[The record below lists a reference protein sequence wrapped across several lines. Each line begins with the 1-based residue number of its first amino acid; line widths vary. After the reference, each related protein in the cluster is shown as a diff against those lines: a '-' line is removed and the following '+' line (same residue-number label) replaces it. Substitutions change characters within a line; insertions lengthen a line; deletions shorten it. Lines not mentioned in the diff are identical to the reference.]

1 MSDSDQE
8 RQGFGEGIESS
19 QGDPRVLL
27 VMNAVLSI
35 LFAWMVIWGLS
46 FLDIVQ
52 FGIVNVATAA
62 ILLFTMTY
70 VVTMA

>member
-1 MSDSDQE
+1 MSDSDYDGK
-8 RQGFGEGIESS
+8 GFSEGIESS

-35 LFAWMVIWGLS
+35 LFAWTVVWGLS
-46 FLDIVQ
+46 FVGVVQ
-52 FGIVNVATAA
+52 FGFINVATAA
-62 ILLFTMTY
+62 ILLFTITY